1 MLHTGHNNSPMSMFL
16 LKKKKKKTPPIFFSL
31 RFLIFKTEPAA
42 NLIQKCEP
50 LAHLIK
56 ASFKTCA
63 HLKVHA
69 MLEHFTAKW
78 TSST

>member
-1 MLHTGHNNSPMSMFL
+1 MLHTGHNYSPMSMFL
-16 LKKKKKKTPPIFFSL
+16 LKKNKTPPIFFFL

-63 HLKVHA
+63 HLKVHT
-69 MLEHFTAKW
+69 MLEHFTAK
-78 TSST
+78 